1 MPEGDRY
8 RCDSGCMV
16 PQETLQAVLLGCC
29 MALFLSGCAT
39 TYPANP
45 PLQQVVPGAGYEY
58 RNVRKESGKG
68 DTLQR
73 GQAG

>member
-1 MPEGDRY
+1 MPVLQRPYGFARDAA
-8 RCDSGCMV
+8 DSIAGL
-16 PQETLQAVLLGCC
+16 P
-29 MALFLSGCAT
+29 ALFLSGCAT
-39 TYPANP
+39 TCPANP
-45 PLQQVVPGAGYEY
+45 PLQLAVPGAGYEY

>member
-1 MPEGDRY
+1 MPEADRC
-8 RCDSGCMV
+8 RCYSGRMV
-16 PQETLQAVLLGCC
+16 SQETPQTVLPGCLV
-29 MALFLSGCAT
+29 LFMSGCAT
-39 TYPANP
+39 TCPANP